1 MSKVNMADG
10 RTISGSITVFAS
22 LSLLLVA
29 SFLLA
34 LLECARVKGLEA
46 YSGMQRE
53 NALECVLSEYDRDLF
68 ERYGI
73 FLLDGGYGTGTI
85 QFAQMNGRLLEI
97 SQKNLRP
104 EKVKYLLQGTQ
115 NFYQMDVTQAE
126 VEQYLLATDYN
137 GAPFRAMAVQSMKA
151 RYPIELL
158 QTLSDRLQQS
168 ERAMDEARAGQTS
181 MDQAGQ
187 QIEHAKR
194 QAAEQAA
201 ASAANGEAAA
211 PPAQVPEN
219 PMDIIKSIKT
229 ADILTLV
236 VPQGMAISAKQ
247 INGDRTLEHRH
258 LVQGNES
265 WEDTGEWYEAVL
277 YQQFLQTQFG
287 CFTSGCTSGGALDYE
302 LEYIQSGKTSDRANL
317 KGVVHALL
325 LLREGANYL
334 YLQSDQVK
342 QAQAYELAGLI
353 ASALAIAPATP
364 LLAQG
369 ILAAWAYAE
378 SILDVRTLLSGGC
391 IPWMKTA
398 DSWSSDLSGI
408 GTLLAGNAQAKSTT
422 QGEDYQGYLQKLLY
436 LKTAKVLN
444 YRAMD
449 LVEWYKTA
457 CSDRQIHMDA
467 MLLAVRATFSYEARP
482 LFSDLV
488 TLQRLEADQLE
499 FAASEADSYLTGD
512 RQRE

>member
-1 MSKVNMADG
+1 MSDG
-10 RTISGSITVFAS
+10 RTLSGSITVFAS
-22 LSLLLVA
+22 LSLMLVA

-53 NALECVLSEYDRDLF
+53 NALETLLSEYDRDLF

-85 QFAQMNGRLLEI
+85 QFAQINGRLLEA

-104 EKVKYLLQGTQ
+104 DKGRYQLRETQ
-115 NFYQMDVTQAE
+115 NFYQMDVAQAE

-151 RYPIELL
+151 RYPIEML

-168 ERAMDEARAGQTS
+168 EQMMNEARAGQAS
-181 MDQAGQ
+181 MDQADQ
-187 QIEHAKR
+187 QIEDAKR

-201 ASAANGEAAA
+201 TASNGESAA
-211 PPAQVPEN
+211 PPAQLPEN
-219 PMDIIKSIKT
+219 PIDIVKNLKK

-236 VPQGMAISAKQ
+236 MPQGMAPSAKQ
-247 INGDRTLEHRH
+247 IDGGSTLEHRY
-258 LVQGNES
+258 LVRGNKP
-265 WEDTGEWYEAVL
+265 WEDTGEWYESIL
-277 YQQFLQTQFG
+277 YQQFLQTQFA
-287 CFTSGCTSGGALDYE
+287 CFTSGNAGGSALDYE

-317 KGVVHALL
+317 KSVVHTLL

-334 YLQSDQVK
+334 YLKSDQVK
-342 QAQAYELAGLI
+342 QAQAYELAGII
-353 ASALAIAPATP
+353 AAALAIAPATP

-378 SILDVRTLLSGGC
+378 SILDVRTLLSGGR

-398 DSWSSDLSGI
+398 EDWSSDLSGLAA
-408 GTLLAGNAQAKSTT
+408 LLAGNTQAKSTQ
-422 QGEDYQGYLQKLLY
+422 QGDDYQDYLQKLLY

-449 LVEWYKTA
+449 LIEWYKAA
-457 CSDRQIHMDA
+457 CSGQQIHMDA
-467 MLLAVRATFSYEARP
+467 MLLTVQGAFSYEAGP

-488 TLQRLEADQLE
+488 TLQRLEVDRLE
-499 FAASEADSYLTGD
+499 FAASVTDSYLIGD

>member
-1 MSKVNMADG
+1 MSDVKVFHG

-22 LSLLLVA
+22 LSLMLVA

-53 NALECVLSEYDRDLF
+53 NALESLLSEYDRDLF
-68 ERYGI
+68 DRYGI

-85 QFAQMNGRLLEI
+85 QFAQINGRLLET

-104 EKVKYLLQGTQ
+104 DKVKYLLHETQ
-115 NFYQMDVTQAE
+115 NFYQMDVAQAE

-137 GAPFRAMAVQSMKA
+137 GAPFRAMAVQSMKM

-158 QTLSDRLQQS
+158 QTLSDQLQQS
-168 ERAMDEARAGQTS
+168 ERAMNEARTSQTS
-181 MDQAGQ
+181 MDQAEQ
-187 QIEHAKR
+187 QIENAKR

-201 ASAANGEAAA
+201 ASAANGEAAP
-211 PPAQVPEN
+211 PPAQIPEN
-219 PMDIIKSIKT
+219 PMDIIKSIKK

-236 VPQGMAISAKQ
+236 VPQGMMISTKQ
-247 INGDRTLEHRH
+247 IEGENTLEHRH
-258 LVQGNES
+258 LVQGNEP
-265 WEDTGEWYEAVL
+265 WEYTGEWYDAIL

-287 CFTSGCTSGGALDYE
+287 CFTAGCASGGALDYE

-317 KGVVHALL
+317 KGVVYALL

-378 SILDVRTLLSGGC
+378 SILDVRTLLSGGR

-408 GTLLAGNAQAKSTT
+408 GTLLAGNAQAASTK

-436 LKTAKVLN
+436 LKSAKPLN

-449 LVEWYKTA
+449 LMEWYKSA
-457 CSDRQIHMDA
+457 CSDQQIHMDS
-467 MLLAVRATFSYEARP
+467 MLLTVRAAFSYEARP

-488 TLQRLEADQLE
+488 TLQRLEVDRLE
-499 FAASEADSYLTGD
+499 YAASAADSYLIEG